1 MLKMFWKSVLISPA
15 IIGAALAV
23 IIPEGIQMLYTQ
35 QFHGIKPALLKNYN
49 YLK

>member
-1 MLKMFWKSVLISPA
+1 MLYVNYNFGNAGLLV
-15 IIGAALAV
+15 GAALAV